1 MLRFKI
7 NTYTT
12 QWNQKDACPC
22 NLWMSF
28 YLQWF
33 GFIVSSFPAGYPR
46 DCQQKGG
53 GKETAHRYSAGRRQ
67 FKTAGSGGK
76 FKWPDINLREIHL
89 PRNSYAR
96 KFVWRE
102 IHLAG
107 NSPGKKFR
115 WQEIQMTE
123 ISNGGKFKWREL
135 HKCHTYKYNTIF
147 YCNSLE

>member
-89 PRNSYAR
+89 PWNSYAR
-96 KFVWRE
+96 KFLWREIPMAEKLIWGKIPLAGYSYGEKFTWRE
-102 IHLAG
+102 IHMEG
-107 NSPGKKFR
+107 NSY
-115 WQEIQMTE
+115 
-123 ISNGGKFKWREL
+123 GGKF
-135 HKCHTYKYNTIF
+135 T
-147 YCNSLE
+147 